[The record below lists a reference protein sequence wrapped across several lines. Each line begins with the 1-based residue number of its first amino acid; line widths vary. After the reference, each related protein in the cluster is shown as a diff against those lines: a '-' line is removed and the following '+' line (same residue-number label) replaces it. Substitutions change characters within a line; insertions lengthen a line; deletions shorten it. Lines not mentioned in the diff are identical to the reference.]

1 MPASVYVFNLYNE
14 PIGNLSISGCPAG
27 SINGY
32 ANGNSAPIYTPA
44 SLSVPR
50 TKHPA
55 GSAAFALGPNPVII
69 SWDSFRAMTT
79 VTIPS
84 PSTSTVSPDDPL
96 ILLLAVNEAMLLT
109 TRGYLLTTFPV
120 TRASMAASGA

>member
-1 MPASVYVFNLYNE
+1 MPGSVHVFNLYNE
-14 PIGNLSISGCPAG
+14 TISNLSISGCPAG

-32 ANGNSAPIYTPA
+32 ANGSSAPIYTPA

-50 TKHPA
+50 TRHPD
-55 GSAAFALGPNPVII
+55 GSATFAIGPNQVII
-69 SWDSFRAMTT
+69 PWDSFRAMTT

-84 PSTSTVSPDDPL
+84 PSTSPVGLDDPL